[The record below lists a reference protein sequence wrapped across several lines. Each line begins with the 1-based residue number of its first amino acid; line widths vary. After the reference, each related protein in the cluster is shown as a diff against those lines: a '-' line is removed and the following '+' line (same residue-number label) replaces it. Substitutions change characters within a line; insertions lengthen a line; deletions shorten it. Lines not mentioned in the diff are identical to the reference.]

1 VNGPPPPP
9 PNFHQP
15 DPPAEVRT
23 VTPELRHH
31 GVDEIVR
38 RVYQAAHE
46 TGVADKA
53 ADLAES
59 LAEDW
64 QRRENLRQEL
74 EDATAQL
81 SREANTP
88 VLDERDGRRRSR
100 TERHR

>member
-38 RVYQAAHE
+38 RIYQAAHE
-46 TGVADKA
+46 TGAAEKA
-53 ADLAES
+53 QDLAHAVVEM
-59 LAEDW
+59 EDGK
-64 QRRENLRQEL
+64 EKLRQEL

-81 SREANTP
+81 SQEANTP